1 MGDFTPAAVKPIVGV
16 EARDALAHGLDDA
29 LLLHGAQKIRK
40 KAVGGRFN
48 AWIVFD
54 KR

>member
-1 MGDFTPAAVKPIVGV
+1 MGDFTPAAVKPTVSV
-16 EARDALAHGLDDA
+16 AARDALAHGLDDA

>member
-1 MGDFTPAAVKPIVGV
+1 MGDFTPAAVKPIIGA